1 MLALLTFS
9 SQMIKERRL
18 FPPGGGGY
26 WWVLGHPFAFFP
38 NLVLF
43 SCIFAFANT
52 CVDLEDEL
60 AKVMGT
66 LLKRIGLYP
75 QSLKNLGRGRW
86 MGKQEQAEDD
96 IQGA

>member
-1 MLALLTFS
+1 MGSRASFC
-9 SQMIKERRL
+9 
-18 FPPGGGGY
+18 
-26 WWVLGHPFAFFP
+26 VFFF

-66 LLKRIGLYP
+66 LLKITGLYP

-86 MGKQEQAEDD
+86 TGKQEQAEDD
-96 IQGA
+96 I